1 MNWLVDNPIG
11 GMYGPHFLVFYG
23 TMIAFTLAI
32 CWWWIWQSDT
42 SEHLPPLELPRQV
55 DPYAV
60 AYLRSGKNEVIR
72 LAIFDL
78 LQNGY
83 LEMVDAN
90 LEAIDEKGQGDSGQ
104 KKWLSQSASKKVRG
118 DVAPVAQTV
127 WKWFHSPRRPDEVFR
142 GELPAKV
149 EARCKEY
156 QRWMESESLTLTEGR
171 TASLQARWMGTLL
184 IAGLGGYKLVVAL
197 SQGRHNVMFLVFMGV
212 IGLVLLFVACKP
224 RRLSRRGKH
233 YLERLQTTFEG
244 LKRQTSSAL
253 MGGPKQDLL
262 LATGVFGI
270 VMLASTPYGFFGDV
284 FKRGTRSSGG
294 CGGGCGAGG
303 GGGGGGCGGGGGGCG
318 GGGCGGGGCGGCGG
332 D

>member
-32 CWWWIWQSDT
+32 CWWWVRQSDT
-42 SEHLPPLELPRQV
+42 SDHLPPLELPRQV

-60 AYLRSGKNEVIR
+60 AYLRGGKNEVIR

-83 LEMVDAN
+83 LEIVDAN

-104 KKWLSQSASKKVRG
+104 KKWIRQTANGRVHGEL
-118 DVAPVAQTV
+118 APVVHTV
-127 WKWFHSPRRPDEVFR
+127 WKWFRAMRKPEEVFS
-142 GELPAKV
+142 GDLPAKI
-149 EARCKEY
+149 EAHCEEY
-156 QRWMESESLTLTEGR
+156 QRWMETESLTPTEGR
-171 TASLQARWMGTLL
+171 TASLQARWMGVLL
-184 IAGLGGYKLVVAL
+184 IAGLGGYKLAVAL
-197 SQGRHNVMFLVFMGV
+197 SQGRHNVLFLVFMGV
-212 IGLVLLFVACKP
+212 VGLVLLFVACKP
-224 RRLSRRGKH
+224 RRLSRRGKL
-233 YLERLQTTFEG
+233 YLERLQSTFEG
-244 LKRQTSSAL
+244 LKRQASTTV
-253 MGGPKQDLL
+253 MGGAKPDLL

-270 VMLASTPYGFFGDV
+270 AMLASTPYGFFGDV
-284 FKRGTRSSGG
+284 FKQGARSSGG
-294 CGGGCGAGG
+294 CGGGCGGAG
-303 GGGGGGCGGGGGGCG
+303 CGGGGCG